1 MTSPRSVSSSVTV
14 SVSPQVA
21 FDAFTGEMD
30 SWWVRGPI
38 NFFDAARAVRMA
50 CEAGI
55 GGRILEMYGA
65 DPADALEI
73 ARITAWQPGERL
85 AWRSSLDDVQVE
97 VTFAPADGGTTVQV
111 LATIPAGGQDRG
123 GTLWQRIVPDWF
135 GAWCARR
142 DTVPREPDE
151 VDRLA
156 VAVYYAR
163 PVTAARWL
171 AGAFGLRSPRKLP
184 EPEPG
189 QDPDAERTWLEFRVG
204 RCSVLVFKAE
214 ASRADSGRAEA
225 ASAEA
230 GSADAGRAE
239 ASPAGQAPV
248 THVPWIYVDDLDA
261 HAAAASAAG
270 AKIVE
275 PISQHGFRAYQAED
289 PEGHRWTFVQARP
302 TMR

>member
-1 MTSPRSVSSSVTV
+1 VTSPRPVSSSVTV
-14 SVSPQVA
+14 RVSPHVA
-21 FDAFTGEMD
+21 FTAFTGEMD
-30 SWWVRGPI
+30 LWWVRGPI
-38 NFFDAARAVRMA
+38 NFFDAARAVSMV
-50 CEAGI
+50 CEQGV
-55 GGRILEMYGA
+55 GGRILEMYGP

-85 AWRSSLDDVQVE
+85 AWRSSLDDVEVE
-97 VTFAPADGGTTVQV
+97 VTFAPAAGGTTVQV

-123 GTLWQRIVPDWF
+123 GTFWQRVVPDWF

-142 DTVPREPDE
+142 DTAPREPDE
-151 VDRLA
+151 VGRLA

-171 AGAFGLRSPRKLP
+171 ADAFGLDAPSALP
-184 EPEPG
+184 VPEPG
-189 QDPDAERTWLEFRVG
+189 QDLDAERTWLEFRVG

-214 ASRADSGRAEA
+214 TSTGETSTGE
-225 ASAEA
+225 
-230 GSADAGRAE
+230 
-239 ASPAGQAPV
+239 PVPV

-261 HAAAASAAG
+261 HFATASAAG

-289 PEGHRWTFVQARP
+289 LEGHRWTFVQARP
-302 TMR
+302 TMRLPGGVS

>member
-1 MTSPRSVSSSVTV
+1 VTSARSVSSSVTV

-21 FDAFTGEMD
+21 FGAFTGEMD
-30 SWWVRGPI
+30 LWWVRGPI
-38 NFFDAARAVRMA
+38 NFFDAARAVNMV
-50 CEAGI
+50 CEQGV
-55 GGRILEMYGA
+55 GGRILEMYGP
-65 DPADALEI
+65 DPADSLEI

-85 AWRSSLDDVQVE
+85 AWRSSLDDVEVE
-97 VTFAPADGGTTVQV
+97 VTFAPAAHGTTIQV
-111 LATIPAGGQDRG
+111 LASIPAGGQDRG
-123 GTLWQRIVPDWF
+123 GSFWQRVVPDWF

-142 DTVPREPDE
+142 DSAAQEPEASSRPEGPDE

-171 AGAFGLRSPRKLP
+171 ADAFGLRSPRALP
-184 EPEPG
+184 VPEPG
-189 QDPDAERTWLEFRVG
+189 QDLDAERTWLEFRVG
-204 RCSVLVFKAE
+204 RCSVLLFKAE
-214 ASRADSGRAEA
+214 TSTRE
-225 ASAEA
+225 
-230 GSADAGRAE
+230 
-239 ASPAGQAPV
+239 PVPV

-261 HAAAASAAG
+261 HFATASAAG

-289 PEGHRWTFVQARP
+289 LEGHRWTFVQARP

>member
-1 MTSPRSVSSSVTV
+1 VTSPRSVSSSVTV
-14 SVSPQVA
+14 RVSPQVA
-21 FDAFTGEMD
+21 FTAFTGEMD
-30 SWWVRGPI
+30 LWWVRGPI
-38 NFFDAARAVRMA
+38 NFFDAARAVGMV
-50 CEAGI
+50 CEQEV
-55 GGRILEMYGA
+55 GGRILEMYGP

-85 AWRSSLDDVQVE
+85 AWRSSLDDVVVE
-97 VTFAPADGGTTVQV
+97 VTFAPAAGGTTVQV
-111 LATIPAGGQDRG
+111 LATVPAGGQDRG
-123 GTLWQRIVPDWF
+123 GTFWQRVVPDWF

-142 DTVPREPDE
+142 DTAPREPEE
-151 VDRLA
+151 VGRLA

-171 AGAFGLRSPRKLP
+171 ADAFGLRSPRGLP
-184 EPEPG
+184 VPEPG
-189 QDPDAERTWLEFRVG
+189 QDLDAERTWLEFRVG
-204 RCSVLVFKAE
+204 SCSVLVFKAE
-214 ASRADSGRAEA
+214 TRT
-225 ASAEA
+225 
-230 GSADAGRAE
+230 AE
-239 ASPAGQAPV
+239 ASTDEPVLV

-261 HAAAASAAG
+261 HFATASAAG